1 MKPAIVPVLG
11 ALAAALAGT
20 MLVTPAA
27 EARRGASGT
36 LSIGQKSGPTSFAF
50 GQKVGPVVRDH
61 RGTAGKLQ
69 CNGPYCSTPKKSIID
84 GVKGTTTG
92 TYKKQ
97 CDKHDHSCLHSH
109 TH

>member
-1 MKPAIVPVLG
+1 MVDPADPSDLRQDAPLLDG
-11 ALAAALAGT
+11 WLRYRAADTAPFGT
-20 MLVTPAA
+20 PGHKQRVNL
-27 EARRGASGT
+27 
-36 LSIGQKSGPTSFAF
+36 
-50 GQKVGPVVRDH
+50 VGPVVRDH
-61 RGTAGKLQ
+61 RGAAGKLQ

-97 CDKHDHSCLHSH
+97 CDKHHRSCLHGH